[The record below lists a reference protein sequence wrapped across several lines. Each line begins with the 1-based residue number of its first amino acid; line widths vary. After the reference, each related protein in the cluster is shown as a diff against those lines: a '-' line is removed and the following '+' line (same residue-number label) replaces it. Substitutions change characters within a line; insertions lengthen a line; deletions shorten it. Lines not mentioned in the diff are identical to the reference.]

1 LDGQSSLV
9 LAVPSVVVPREWNY
23 LLNPGHPGYER
34 LVAGAKEVNF
44 EPDVRL

>member
-1 LDGQSSLV
+1 
-9 LAVPSVVVPREWNY
+9 VPREWNY